1 MTKYGPPFAPTFP
14 KTKAHG
20 GTRRKIYDYK
30 SHSLRIYRYAKAA
43 RRHPWIP
50 LSKDG
55 LSTSSTSTPNRYR
68 LYQTGIPR
76 HRHSQLEGEFNGT
89 DVHVYIATNN
99 NKVYR
104 IMLCD
109 ANTQNEANIKIRF
122 NKLVSQFENNK
133 RYTSLDKYTLS
144 DEENI
149 SYEMTVNKKN
159 YDALFYQVPNMEKV
173 DTLAL
178 QKKVRN
184 ELLSKYTE
192 AELKNPSEEITKEIQ
207 NTAIKIGMEMMFM
220 KPVWFRICES
230 YGEYYIT
237 MFYDNEYNHAN
248 GEDL

>member
-1 MTKYGPPFAPTFP
+1 MKRILLFYIMAITAISMSAQNDVTTF
-14 KTKAHG
+14 
-20 GTRRKIYDYK
+20 
-30 SHSLRIYRYAKAA
+30 L
-43 RRHPWIP
+43 
-50 LSKDG
+50 
-55 LSTSSTSTPNRYR
+55 
-68 LYQTGIPR
+68 GIPVDGFK
-76 HRHSQLEGEFNGT
+76 SEMKQKLVSKGFVPKKVGANEFLEGEFNGT

-184 ELLSKYTE
+184 ELLSRFTVE
-192 AELKNPSEEITKEIQ
+192 EIKNLSEEIKKKEMEQ
-207 NTAIKIGMEMMFM
+207 MAIKNTMDLLSM

-230 YGEYYIT
+230 YGEYYIS
-237 MFYDNEYNHAN
+237 MYYDNEYNHAN

>member
-1 MTKYGPPFAPTFP
+1 MKRIFLFYIMAIMAISMSAQNDVTTF
-14 KTKAHG
+14 
-20 GTRRKIYDYK
+20 
-30 SHSLRIYRYAKAA
+30 L
-43 RRHPWIP
+43 
-50 LSKDG
+50 
-55 LSTSSTSTPNRYR
+55 
-68 LYQTGIPR
+68 GIPVDGFK
-76 HRHSQLEGEFNGT
+76 SEMKQKLVSKGFVPKKVGTNEFLEGEFNGT
-89 DVHVYIATNN
+89 DVRVYIVTNN

-122 NKLVSQFENNK
+122 NKLVSQFEDNK
-133 RYTSLDKYTLS
+133 RYISLDKYTLS

-184 ELLSKYTE
+184 GLLSKYTE

-237 MFYDNEYNHAN
+237 MYYDNEYNHAN

>member
-1 MTKYGPPFAPTFP
+1 MAITAISMSAQNDVTTF
-14 KTKAHG
+14 
-20 GTRRKIYDYK
+20 
-30 SHSLRIYRYAKAA
+30 L
-43 RRHPWIP
+43 
-50 LSKDG
+50 
-55 LSTSSTSTPNRYR
+55 
-68 LYQTGIPR
+68 GIPVDGFK
-76 HRHSQLEGEFNGT
+76 SEMKQKLVSKGFVPKKVGTNEFLEGEFNGT
-89 DVHVYIATNN
+89 DVRVFIVTNN

-109 ANTQNEANIKIRF
+109 ANTQNESNIKIRF

-159 YDALFYQVPNMEKV
+159 YDAIFYQLPNMEKI
-173 DTLAL
+173 DTLAM
-178 QKKVRN
+178 QEKIRN
-184 ELLSKYTE
+184 QLLSRFTVE
-192 AELKNPSEEITKEIQ
+192 EIKNLSEEIKKKEMEQ
-207 NTAIKIGMEMMFM
+207 MAIKNTMDLLSM

>member
-1 MTKYGPPFAPTFP
+1 MKRILFFCIMAITAISLFAQKDVTTF
-14 KTKAHG
+14 
-20 GTRRKIYDYK
+20 
-30 SHSLRIYRYAKAA
+30 L
-43 RRHPWIP
+43 
-50 LSKDG
+50 
-55 LSTSSTSTPNRYR
+55 
-68 LYQTGIPR
+68 GIPVDGNK
-76 HRHSQLEGEFNGT
+76 SEMKQKLINKGFVPKKEGTFEFLEGEFNGT
-89 DVHVYIATNN
+89 DVRVYIVTNN

-109 ANTQNEANIKIRF
+109 ANTQSESNIKIRF

-133 RYTSLDKYTLS
+133 RYISLDKFTLS

-159 YDALFYQVPNMEKV
+159 YDALFYQVPNMEKA

-178 QKKVRN
+178 QEKVRN
-184 ELLSKYTE
+184 ELLSKYSE
-192 AELKNPSEEITKEIQ
+192 AELKKPSEEITKEIQ
-207 NTAIKIGMEMMFM
+207 NAAIKIGMEMMFM

-230 YGEYYIT
+230 YGRYYIT

>member
-1 MTKYGPPFAPTFP
+1 MKRLLFIVLAMIATITSFAQQ
-14 KTKAHG
+14 
-20 GTRRKIYDYK
+20 
-30 SHSLRIYRYAKAA
+30 
-43 RRHPWIP
+43 
-50 LSKDG
+50 KDV
-55 LSTSSTSTPNRYR
+55 TSF
-68 LYQTGIPR
+68 LGIPVDGTVL
-76 HRHSQLEGEFNGT
+76 SMKQKLVSKGFVPKKVGTNEFLEGEFNGY
-89 DVHVYIATNN
+89 DVNVYIGTNK

-104 IMLCD
+104 IMLAD
-109 ANTQNEANIKIRF
+109 KNLVNEAQIKRRF
-122 NKLVSQFENNK
+122 NNLVSQFENNK
-133 RYTSLDKYTLS
+133 RYFPLDKYTLS

>member
-1 MTKYGPPFAPTFP
+1 MAITAISMSAQNDVTTF
-14 KTKAHG
+14 
-20 GTRRKIYDYK
+20 
-30 SHSLRIYRYAKAA
+30 L
-43 RRHPWIP
+43 
-50 LSKDG
+50 
-55 LSTSSTSTPNRYR
+55 
-68 LYQTGIPR
+68 GIPVDGFK
-76 HRHSQLEGEFNGT
+76 SEMKQKLVSKGFVPKKVGTNEFLEGEFNGT
-89 DVHVYIATNN
+89 DVHVYIGTNN

-149 SYEMTVNKKN
+149 SYEMTVNNKN
-159 YDALFYQVPNMEKV
+159 YDALFYQVPNMEKA

-178 QKKVRN
+178 QEKVRN

-207 NTAIKIGMEMMFM
+207 NTAIKIGMKMMFM

>member
-1 MTKYGPPFAPTFP
+1 MKRLLFIVLAMIATITSFAQQ
-14 KTKAHG
+14 
-20 GTRRKIYDYK
+20 
-30 SHSLRIYRYAKAA
+30 
-43 RRHPWIP
+43 
-50 LSKDG
+50 KDV
-55 LSTSSTSTPNRYR
+55 TSF
-68 LYQTGIPR
+68 LGIPVDGTVL
-76 HRHSQLEGEFNGT
+76 SMKQKLVSKGFVPKKVGTNEFLEGKFNGT
-89 DVHVYIATNN
+89 DVRVYIVTNN
-99 NKVYR
+99 NKVCR

-178 QKKVRN
+178 QKKVHN

-237 MFYDNEYNHAN
+237 MFYDNEYNRSH

>member
-1 MTKYGPPFAPTFP
+1 MKRIFLFYIMAIMAISMSAQNDVTTF
-14 KTKAHG
+14 
-20 GTRRKIYDYK
+20 
-30 SHSLRIYRYAKAA
+30 L
-43 RRHPWIP
+43 
-50 LSKDG
+50 
-55 LSTSSTSTPNRYR
+55 
-68 LYQTGIPR
+68 GIPVDGFK
-76 HRHSQLEGEFNGT
+76 SEMKQKLVSKGFVPKKVGTNEFLEGEFNGK
-89 DVHVYIATNN
+89 DVRVYIVTNN
-99 NKVYR
+99 NKVCR
-104 IMLCD
+104 IMVAD
-109 ANTQNEANIKIRF
+109 NFTVDEAQIKIRF
-122 NKLVSQFENNK
+122 NNLVSQFENNK
-133 RYTSLDKYTLS
+133 RYFPLDKYTLS